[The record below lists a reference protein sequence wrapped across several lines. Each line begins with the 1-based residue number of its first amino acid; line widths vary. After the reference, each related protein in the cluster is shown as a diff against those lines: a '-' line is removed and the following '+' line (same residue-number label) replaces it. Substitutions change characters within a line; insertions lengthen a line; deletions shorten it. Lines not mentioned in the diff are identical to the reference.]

1 MLFTQGEKNQKTLQ
15 AKTIPHAK
23 LQSLIGII
31 NMSFCYW
38 VQAKNQIIL
47 LLTLYIKC
55 SIIHL

>member
-1 MLFTQGEKNQKTLQ
+1 MLFTQGKNLKTLQ
-15 AKTIPHAK
+15 VKTIPHAK

-47 LLTLYIKC
+47 LLTLYIKY